1 MSVYTFDKVRTSIC
15 SNRFANELL
24 KRRRKKVLCRLET
37 FGSKARLVNI
47 TKPGLGW

>member
-1 MSVYTFDKVRTSIC
+1 MPI
-15 SNRFANELL
+15 LL
-24 KRRRKKVLCRLET
+24 IRWEVQFVLIDLQMNCWKEEEKKVLCRLET